1 MEVTEIDRNVL
12 VLAANPQST
21 IRLELER
28 EAALIWERLQQGESG
43 RKYRVHIEQGSGVED
58 VARYLAEY
66 QPTVV
71 HFVGNGSPTGEI
83 MLRNNCQIQPL
94 TPSDFANLF
103 KIEGRQIDCVVLNS
117 CFSVAMAD
125 ELGKHVGCTIGI
137 DEEID
142 DAPTEKSFIGEF
154 YRELAM
160 GNGYQGAFDRGCR
173 EMQSLQLYDR
183 RPHFISGDRAL
194 FDRQINAPTQIV
206 FSSIQPKLLSVN
218 LGDRIDDGLVLENLP
233 DPIDDEL
240 LEIEANYSPI
250 EPMENTIVES
260 NNISILILIGCAN
273 DEPKRIGLVSA
284 DSMEDSL
291 LAIDRQDRSES
302 RPFNHPYHW
311 AAFMT
316 QGMV

>member
-1 MEVTEIDRNVL
+1 MEVDAIDRNVL

-43 RKYRVHIEQGSGVED
+43 RKYLVRIEQGSEVED

-71 HFVGNGSPTGEI
+71 HFVGQGSPTGEI
-83 MLRNNCQIQPL
+83 MLRNSHQIQPL
-94 TPSDFANLF
+94 TPSAFANLF

-137 DEEID
+137 NEEID
-142 DAPTEKSFIGEF
+142 DAPTERSFIGEF
-154 YRELAM
+154 YRELAV

-183 RPHFISGDRAL
+183 RPHFISGDRSL
-194 FDRQINAPTQIV
+194 FDRQINVPTQIV
-206 FSSIQPKLLSVN
+206 FSSSQPKLLSAN
-218 LGDRIDDGLVLENLP
+218 LCDRVDDGLVLENLP
-233 DPIDDEL
+233 DTIDDEL

-260 NNISILILIGCAN
+260 NDISILTLRGCAN
-273 DEPKRIGLVSA
+273 DEPDRIGLVSA
-284 DSMEDSL
+284 DSIEDSL
-291 LAIDRQDRSES
+291 PPIDRQDDPES

>member
-1 MEVTEIDRNVL
+1 MEVNAIDRNVL

-43 RKYRVHIEQGSGVED
+43 RKYRVRIEQGSGVED
-58 VARYLAEY
+58 VARYFAEY

-71 HFVGNGSPTGEI
+71 HFVGQGSPTGEI
-83 MLRNNCQIQPL
+83 MLRNSHQIQPL
-94 TPSDFANLF
+94 TPSAFANLF
-103 KIEGRQIDCVVLNS
+103 KIEGRQIDCVLLNS

-142 DAPTEKSFIGEF
+142 DAPTERSFIGEF
-154 YRELAM
+154 YRELAV

-173 EMQSLQLYDR
+173 EMQSLQLSDR

-194 FDRQINAPTQIV
+194 FDRRINAPTQIV
-206 FSSIQPKLLSVN
+206 CSSIQPKLLLST
-218 LGDRIDDGLVLENLP
+218 LGDRADVQSVFESLPATIDDG
-233 DPIDDEL
+233 L

-250 EPMENTIVES
+250 EPMENAIVPS
-260 NNISILILIGCAN
+260 NDMSL
-273 DEPKRIGLVSA
+273 DEPNRVGLVNANSI
-284 DSMEDSL
+284 EDSL
-291 LAIDRQDRSES
+291 QPIDRQDSPES
-302 RPFNHPYHW
+302 RPFNHPYYW

>member
-1 MEVTEIDRNVL
+1 MTMEVNAIDRNVL

-43 RKYRVHIEQGSGVED
+43 RKYLVRIEQGSRVED

-71 HFVGNGSPTGEI
+71 HFVGQGSPTGEI
-83 MLRNNCQIQPL
+83 MLRNSHQVQPL
-94 TPSDFANLF
+94 TPSAFANLF

-142 DAPTEKSFIGEF
+142 DAPTERSFIGEF
-154 YRELAM
+154 YRELAV

-173 EMQSLQLYDR
+173 EMQSLQLSDA
-183 RPHFISGDRAL
+183 RPHFISGDRVL
-194 FDRQINAPTQIV
+194 LDRQINAPTQIV
-206 FSSIQPKLLSVN
+206 FSSTQPKLLSSA
-218 LGDRIDDGLVLENLP
+218 LDDRSAGRLALENLP
-233 DPIDDEL
+233 ATVDDGL

-250 EPMENTIVES
+250 DGSKNTIVES
-260 NNISILILIGCAN
+260 NHVSTEEPDLVGSVNAESI
-273 DEPKRIGLVSA
+273 
-284 DSMEDSL
+284 EDSL
-291 LAIDRQDRSES
+291 QPIDTQDSPEN
-302 RPFNHPYHW
+302 RPFNHPYYW

>member
-1 MEVTEIDRNVL
+1 MEVTAIDRNVL

-43 RKYRVHIEQGSGVED
+43 RKYLVRIEQGSGVED

-71 HFVGNGSPTGEI
+71 HFVGQGSPTGEI
-83 MLRNNCQIQPL
+83 MLRNDRQVQPL
-94 TPSDFANLF
+94 TPSAFANLF
-103 KIEGRQIDCVVLNS
+103 KIKGRQIDCVVLNS

-142 DAPTEKSFIGEF
+142 DAPTERSFIGEF
-154 YRELAM
+154 YRELAG

-183 RPHFISGDRAL
+183 LPHFISGDRAL
-194 FDRQINAPTQIV
+194 LDRQINAPTQIV
-206 FSSIQPKLLSVN
+206 CSSIQPKLLSAT
-218 LGDRIDDGLVLENLP
+218 LGDRSAGRLALENLPATIDDGLLET
-233 DPIDDEL
+233 
-240 LEIEANYSPI
+240 EASYSPI
-250 EPMENTIVES
+250 DGSKNTIVES
-260 NNISILILIGCAN
+260 NDVST
-273 DEPKRIGLVSA
+273 DEPDRLGLVNAESI
-284 DSMEDSL
+284 EDRL
-291 LAIDRQDRSES
+291 PPIDRQDYPEN
-302 RPFNHPYHW
+302 RPFNHPYDW

>member
-1 MEVTEIDRNVL
+1 MEVTAIDRNVL

-43 RKYRVHIEQGSGVED
+43 RKYLVRIEQGSGVED

-71 HFVGNGSPTGEI
+71 HFVGQGSPTGEI
-83 MLRNNCQIQPL
+83 MLRNSHQVQPL
-94 TPSDFANLF
+94 TPSAFANLF
-103 KIEGRQIDCVVLNS
+103 KIKGRQIDCVVLNS
-117 CFSVAMAD
+117 CFSVAIAD

-142 DAPTEKSFIGEF
+142 DAPTERSFIGEF
-154 YRELAM
+154 YRELAV

-194 FDRQINAPTQIV
+194 LDRQINAPTQIV
-206 FSSIQPKLLSVN
+206 CSSIQPKLLSAT
-218 LGDRIDDGLVLENLP
+218 LGDRSAGRLALENLPATIDDGLLET
-233 DPIDDEL
+233 
-240 LEIEANYSPI
+240 EASYSPI
-250 EPMENTIVES
+250 DGSKNTIVES
-260 NNISILILIGCAN
+260 NDVST
-273 DEPKRIGLVSA
+273 DEPDRLGLVNAESI
-284 DSMEDSL
+284 EDRL
-291 LAIDRQDRSES
+291 PPIDRQDYPEN
-302 RPFNHPYHW
+302 RPFNHPYDW

>member
-1 MEVTEIDRNVL
+1 MMEMKAIDRSVL

-43 RKYRVHIEQGSGVED
+43 RKYLVRIEQGNGVED

-83 MLRNNCQIQPL
+83 MLRNSHQVQPL
-94 TPSDFANLF
+94 TPSAFANLF

-125 ELGKHVGCTIGI
+125 ELGKYVGCTIGI

-142 DAPTEKSFIGEF
+142 DAPTERSFIGEF
-154 YRELAM
+154 YRELAV

-194 FDRQINAPTQIV
+194 LDRQINAPIQIV
-206 FSSIQPKLLSVN
+206 TGSIQPQLLSSSI
-218 LGDRIDDGLVLENLP
+218 LDDRAERQSVFESLPTAIDLVDICDG
-233 DPIDDEL
+233 L
-240 LEIEANYSPI
+240 LEIEANDRPI
-250 EPMENTIVES
+250 DPLENIIVES
-260 NNISILILIGCAN
+260 NYVRSIEPDLIGSVRA
-273 DEPKRIGLVSA
+273 ESI
-284 DSMEDSL
+284 EDRL
-291 LAIDRQDRSES
+291 LAIERQAPPENPR
-302 RPFNHPYHW
+302 FNHPYYW

>member
-1 MEVTEIDRNVL
+1 MELNEIDRSVL

-43 RKYRVHIEQGSGVED
+43 RKYLVRIEQGSGVED
-58 VARYLAEY
+58 VARYLSEY

-83 MLRNNCQIQPL
+83 MLRNSHQIQPL
-94 TPSDFANLF
+94 TPSVFANLF

-117 CFSVAMAD
+117 CFSAAIAD

-142 DAPTEKSFIGEF
+142 DAPTEQSFIGEF

-173 EMQSLQLYDR
+173 EMQSLQLYAR
-183 RPHFISGDRAL
+183 PPHFISGDRAL
-194 FDRQINAPTQIV
+194 LDRQINAPIQIV
-206 FSSIQPKLLSVN
+206 YASIQTKLLSSTLCNRSGAKSVC
-218 LGDRIDDGLVLENLP
+218 ENLP
-233 DPIDDEL
+233 AAIDLIEIGDGL

-250 EPMENTIVES
+250 APTENTIVES
-260 NNISILILIGCAN
+260 NHMSMEPNQIGSA
-273 DEPKRIGLVSA
+273 RA
-284 DSMEDSL
+284 DSIDDSL
-291 LAIDRQDRSES
+291 QPIDRQDSPES
-302 RPFNHPYHW
+302 RPFNHPYYW